1 MKRRGIQFKL
11 DKDLALAILF
21 GVIGSLVAIGMFF
34 LSGLMIAQAA
44 KHVPLYGL
52 IVLVVSVKMFG
63 IIRAIM
69 RYFERLYSHRT
80 TFTMLRDVRTQFFNG
95 LIQVVPDIYRKFKS
109 SDLIARMVSRVEAL
123 QNIYLRVYY
132 PPVVIGITAVITI
145 LTLWFFSWMHAILLL
160 VSMLISLGILPWIS
174 AKRAQL
180 LNARA
185 TKDATSFLSRFY
197 DYKEGYEELVRFK
210 QLKPYHQSVLKSLS
224 HYSHQQRNEQR
235 FLTLYEFMLDLVSM
249 LALFFCVG
257 LGVLQV
263 QNGELDVIYLTSI
276 VLMLLTLFEQAVTM
290 SNVAYFKADTDQA
303 LVEIEEI
310 LQEVPEESEESET
323 LNQPNG
329 SQLLDINHV
338 TFLYEH
344 QVTKVLDAIQLTLH
358 PGEKVAIIGPS
369 GSGKSTL
376 LQVMAGLYQTAQGS
390 VTYNGQSVYEM
401 SEAAKAETFNVL
413 LQQQQLFDGTVREN
427 LLSDQHDEVM
437 RKVLDEL
444 GLTYIDLDYE
454 ITMSGEGL
462 SGGELQRICLARLFL
477 RNAPV
482 WLIDEPTRALDW
494 QNSHQVLQRIFN
506 KSTTLIV
513 ATHDLELL
521 PQFDRIVVMIE
532 GRIIESGTYESLL
545 QQRGALYD
553 MVSLNQS

>member
-1 MKRRGIQFKL
+1 MKRHGINFKL

-44 KHVPLYGL
+44 KNVPLYGL

-80 TFTMLRDVRTQFFNG
+80 TFTMLRDVRTQFFDG

-109 SDLIARMVSRVEAL
+109 SDLISRMVSRVEAL

-132 PPVVIGITAVITI
+132 PPVVIGLTSAITI

-160 VSMLISLGILPWIS
+160 VSMLISLGILPWVS

-185 TKDATSFLSRFY
+185 AKDASSFLSRFY
-197 DYKEGYEELVRFK
+197 DFKEGYEELVRFK
-210 QLKPYHQSVLKSLS
+210 RLKSYRQSVLKALAK
-224 HYSHQQRNEQR
+224 YSHQQRNEQR

-249 LALFFCVG
+249 SALFFCVW
-257 LGVLQV
+257 LGVIQV
-263 QNGELDVIYLTSI
+263 QNGQLDVIYLTSI
-276 VLMLLTLFEQAVTM
+276 VLMLLTLFEQAVSM

-303 LVEIEEI
+303 LIELEEV
-310 LQEVPEESEESET
+310 LQEVPAQSET
-323 LNQPNG
+323 KVSMNDAQTLHAG
-329 SQLLDINHV
+329 DI
-338 TFLYEH
+338 TFKYEH
-344 QVTKVLDAIQLTLH
+344 QVTKVLDAIQLEVQA
-358 PGEKVAIIGPS
+358 GEKLAIIGPS

-376 LQVMAGLYQTAQGS
+376 LQVLAGLYQTKQGA
-390 VTYNGQSVYEM
+390 VTYQGQSVYAL
-401 SEAAKAETFNVL
+401 SEADKAATFNVL
-413 LQQQQLFDGTVREN
+413 LQQQQLFDGTVRDN
-427 LLSDQHDEVM
+427 LLSDRKDDEM
-437 RKVLDEL
+437 RAVLDDL
-444 GLTYIDLDYE
+444 GLAYIDLDYE

-462 SGGELQRICLARLFL
+462 SGGELQRLCLARLFL
-477 RNAPV
+477 RTAPV

-494 QNSHQVLQRIFN
+494 DNSVHVMQHLFN
-506 KSTTLIV
+506 ESETLIV
-513 ATHDLELL
+513 ATHDLALL

-545 QQRGALYD
+545 QQQGALYD
-553 MVSLNQS
+553 MVALNQES